1 MDEILLMLCLAA
13 FAAGFIDSI
22 AGGGGLLLTPS
33 LLLAGIPPH
42 LALGTN
48 KFASALGTLAALVNF
63 VSSRLILWKIA
74 AFGLVFSLIGAYAGT
89 RAVLMFEAEP
99 LGRLIALALP
109 IAAAA
114 VLLPKKG
121 RHHAT
126 DFSRRDLWLKAPA
139 ICFVIGFYDGF
150 LGPGTGTFLI
160 LAFHSFLR
168 VDLVHASATAK
179 IFNFA
184 SNVAA
189 LGAFAWAGSVDYALG
204 LPLAGANIAGNW
216 LGSRLAIRKGA
227 GLVRVLLAVSLSV
240 LFASLVWK
248 YFLA

>member
-1 MDEILLMLCLAA
+1 MTLFLLTLAA

-63 VSSRLILWKIA
+63 VSSRLILWRIA
-74 AFGLVFSLIGAYAGT
+74 AFGLAFSLIGAYAGT
-89 RAVLMFEAEP
+89 RAVLLFEAEP
-99 LGRLIALALP
+99 LGRLISLALP
-109 IAAAA
+109 VAAAA
-114 VLLPKKG
+114 VLMPKKG

-139 ICFVIGFYDGF
+139 ICFAIGFYDGF
-150 LGPGTGTFLI
+150 LGTFLI
-160 LAFHSFLR
+160 LAFHAFLR

-184 SNVAA
+184 SNIAA

-204 LPLAGANIAGNW
+204 LPLATANIAGNW
-216 LGSRLAIRKGA
+216 LGSRLVIRQGA
-227 GLVRVLLAVSLSV
+227 GLVRALLVVSLSI
-240 LFASLVWK
+240 LFLSLVWK
-248 YFLA
+248 FFLA